1 MSQIALLG
9 PQRDHPT
16 VGRAL
21 DALGVG
27 TGPLVAITAGWQE
40 REGETEELAGHL
52 DRPVHDLA
60 LYRAVDDLF
69 HADPALFRANRERMA
84 RLQELQALYRT
95 RLKFAFRAARAMLLA
110 DGRPAVLEVAR
121 ASALAGLRRLDG
133 EHLAA
138 VRALHAAFDR
148 DLRPTERDSVRA
160 ARAPLAEA
168 VGEAAAVLVA
178 GGHIGVLLSR
188 LRLLNLGP
196 ALATR
201 PVIAWS
207 AGAMAMTDQ
216 VVVFHDS
223 PPQGAGAAEVFD
235 TGLGL
240 VHRRILLPD
249 AANRLR
255 LDDPIRVA
263 TLARRYVP
271 AACLTLDGGAGLVLK
286 NGRVSQAWAV
296 RTLHADGTVE

>member
-1 MSQIALLG
+1 MTHLALLG

-27 TGPLVAITAGWQE
+27 AGPLVAITAGWQE
-40 REGETEELAGHL
+40 REGETEELAGYL
-52 DRPVHDLA
+52 ARPVRDLA

-69 HADPALFRANRERMA
+69 RADPALFAAHRERMA

-121 ASALAGLRRLDG
+121 TSALAGLRRLDG
-133 EHLAA
+133 DHLAA
-138 VRALHAAFDR
+138 VRAIHAAFDR
-148 DLRPTERDSVRA
+148 DLRPAARDAVRA

-168 VGEAAAVLVA
+168 IGGAAAVLVA
-178 GGHIGVLLSR
+178 GGHVGVLLSR

-196 ALATR
+196 ALAAR

-207 AGAMAMTDQ
+207 AGAMAMSDQ

-240 VHRRILLPD
+240 VHRRTLLPD
-249 AANRLR
+249 AVNRLR
-255 LDDPIRVA
+255 LGDPIRVA
-263 TLARRYVP
+263 TLARRFAP
-271 AACLTLDGGAGLVLK
+271 TACLTLDGGAGLVLK
-286 NGRVSQAWAV
+286 NGRAIRQWGV
-296 RTLHADGTVE
+296 RTLHPDGTVG